1 MRQCLGPTSPRVRVA
16 DHDQVFDPE
25 LAADGLDHLGE
36 RHGVGGVAEEDV
48 AGRSKKPLGYRV
60 AARFLCLFLEG

>member
-1 MRQCLGPTSPRVRVA
+1 VGQ
-16 DHDQVFDPE
+16 
-25 LAADGLDHLGE
+25 

-48 AGRSKKPLGYRV
+48 AGRSKKPLGCRV